1 MYYTDT
7 YIIESPDTP
16 LTADLLLEWLAQH
29 ERAGRRY
36 RMLKDFYEGNHSILR
51 QPKKEDYKPD
61 NRIVANYAKYI
72 VDTLNGFFIGIPV
85 KTVCSDKTAS
95 VRMEEIQKHND
106 QDDNNAELSKIC
118 SIYGRGCELLYT
130 DEDAEVCITYLTPL
144 EGFVVYDD
152 SIARK
157 PLYAVRYY
165 WDKYSVMHG
174 SIYTRELEIPFT
186 DKDGLHFLEETP
198 HYFDGVPMI
207 EYIENE
213 ECTGAFEHV
222 ISQIEAYSKAISE
235 KANDVDYFADAYPK
249 ILGATLDEE
258 SMQQLR
264 RNRIINLTSEI
275 TDQLV
280 VDFLQKPSADTTQEN
295 LLERLQKDIFTIS
308 MVANISD
315 KEFGNATGVALAYKL
330 LAMSNLCAMKSRKF
344 ASGMNQRWKLIAS
357 HPASKLP
364 ADCWKALEYRFT
376 PNVPKNLLEEVQ
388 TAAQM
393 SGITSRET
401 QLKVISA
408 VEDVQQEMDQIQL
421 ENGGI
426 PEDAMRTERVT
437 DEHTK

>member
-1 MYYTDT
+1 MQTDT
-7 YIIESPDTP
+7 YIIESPDAP
-16 LTADLLLEWLAQH
+16 LTADLLLEWLALH
-29 ERAGRRY
+29 ERACRRY
-36 RMLKDFYEGNHSILR
+36 RMLRSFYKGDHPILQ

-72 VDTLNGFFIGIPV
+72 VDTLNGFFIGIPI
-85 KTVCSDKTAS
+85 KTVCSNEIAS
-95 VRMEEIQKHND
+95 ERMEAIQKYND

-130 DEDAEVCITYLTPL
+130 DEESEVCVTYLTPF

-152 SIARK
+152 SVARK

-165 WDKYSVMHG
+165 WDKYNVMHG
-174 SIYTRELEIPFT
+174 SVYTKELEITFT
-186 DKDGLHFLEETP
+186 DKDGLHFTEEKP
-198 HYFDGVPMI
+198 HYFDGVPVV

-235 KANDVDYFADAYPK
+235 KANDVDYFADAYLK
-249 ILGATLDEE
+249 ILGAVLDEE

-264 RNRIINLTSEI
+264 RNRIINLTTEI
-275 TDQLV
+275 TDQLD
-280 VDFLQKPSADTTQEN
+280 VDFLQKPSADATQEN

-315 KEFGNATGVALAYKL
+315 KEFGNATGISLAYKL
-330 LAMSNLCAMKSRKF
+330 LAMNNLCAMKSRKF
-344 ASGMNQRWKLIAS
+344 ASGMNQRWRLITS
-357 HPASKLP
+357 HPRSGLP
-364 ADCWKALEYRFT
+364 RDCWKQLEYRFT

-393 SGITSRET
+393 SGITSKET

-408 VEDVQQEMDQIQL
+408 VDDIQQEKEKIRL
-421 ENGGI
+421 ENGGV
-426 PEDAMRTERVT
+426 PDDMMRTERIT
-437 DEHTK
+437 DEYTE